1 MKCLLFIL
9 HSSTCL
15 TLSTG
20 CHLGMTSRDGRTPS
34 MAMLNLWRLEKGF
47 LVRSL
52 FHPSECF
59 LNGSHLY
66 NCNFDPFLW
75 YLHVQHV
82 YCIHTH
88 THTHTHSHLAV
99 NVMYQYF
106 IKIVP
111 TVYKTLSGEVS
122 KQRKHYST
130 CSSSVSVML
139 QHDFNW
145 VLTGD
150 NKLGWD
156 LIFTT
161 SSCVCAVTRLN
172 MTSTSSSSF

>member
-1 MKCLLFIL
+1 M
-9 HSSTCL
+9 
-15 TLSTG
+15 
-20 CHLGMTSRDGRTPS
+20 
-34 MAMLNLWRLEKGF
+34 
-47 LVRSL
+47 
-52 FHPSECF
+52 
-59 LNGSHLY
+59 
-66 NCNFDPFLW
+66 
-75 YLHVQHV
+75 QHV

-88 THTHTHSHLAV
+88 ARMHARTHVHTHIHTHPAV

-130 CSSSVSVML
+130 CSSSVSVTL

-150 NKLGWD
+150 NKLG
-156 LIFTT
+156 
-161 SSCVCAVTRLN
+161 
-172 MTSTSSSSF
+172 